1 MQRVLFL
8 ITDLDLGG
16 SPLVVHAVACGL
28 KATRRWQPT
37 VVSIRSPGVV
47 GRWLRHANV
56 EVSSLH
62 ARSRTDPQVFTR
74 WLSLMDRV
82 APHVVVSVLLHANA
96 VATACAPFGPRC
108 VYLQAIHT
116 LQAEPRWHWQLQ
128 GLLSGRCEGII
139 APCKAILDKI
149 SEFGQFVNGF
159 VIPNGIDAQRFSG
172 AEPLPA
178 AECPWP
184 ADAQVVGYV
193 GRFDPVK
200 RLPLLIDEAAW
211 LIRSDNHRWEKLH
224 LALVGYGEQEAA
236 LRRRAREQGIASR
249 VWFIGATATPELWYP
264 RFDVLAMPSLAEGF
278 GLTVAEAMASGRAVL
293 AFDSPAMRQIIEHD
307 KSGWLL
313 AAQQPHGMAWGLA
326 RLLDDADLR
335 RRLGAQGAH
344 RVSRHFS
351 DQAMIQA
358 YVRLLESF

>member
-1 MQRVLFL
+1 M
-8 ITDLDLGG
+8 
-16 SPLVVHAVACGL
+16 A
-28 KATRRWQPT
+28 
-37 VVSIRSPGVV
+37 
-47 GRWLRHANV
+47 
-56 EVSSLH
+56 
-62 ARSRTDPQVFTR
+62 ARSG
-74 WLSLMDRV
+74 
-82 APHVVVSVLLHANA
+82 A
-96 VATACAPFGPRC
+96 
-108 VYLQAIHT
+108 
-116 LQAEPRWHWQLQ
+116 AEPM
-128 GLLSGRCEGII
+128 
-139 APCKAILDKI
+139 
-149 SEFGQFVNGF
+149 
-159 VIPNGIDAQRFSG
+159 
-172 AEPLPA
+172 PA

-249 VWFIGATATPELWYP
+249 VWFIGATATPERWYP